1 MSEKKADP
9 RIEHSRNRIKQT
21 FYTLSTE
28 KPFKSITVKDITDLA
43 NISRSTFYAHYRD
56 TLQLLIE
63 FLSEGGLLLD
73 NAVFDKESHE
83 IFEGFLVSTTK
94 NMLFFKQNPE
104 LTLEVLNNY
113 QKSSYYSDFYQLN
126 LKHQFAIQR
135 VLEYDHLTNFI
146 PDKILADYCIAGLG
160 RILQL
165 WINENLKYTPA
176 EISNYIIR
184 LNMSTICGAKGL
196 DVRDSS
202 FYSFLIKQKHNSMGD
217 GQVL

>member
-165 WINENLKYTPA
+165 WINENLQYTPA

>member
-1 MSEKKADP
+1 MSEKKVDP

-28 KPFKSITVKDITDLA
+28 KSFKTITVKDITDRA

-73 NAVFDKESHE
+73 NAVFEKNNHE
-83 IFEGFLVSTTK
+83 IFEGFLVSTTR
-94 NMLFFKQNPE
+94 NMLFFKQNPV

-113 QKSSYYSDFYQLN
+113 QTSTYYSDFYKIN

-135 VLEYDHLTNFI
+135 VLEYDNLPNFI

-165 WINENLKYTPA
+165 WISENLQYTPE
-176 EISNYIIR
+176 EIANYCIR

-196 DVRDSS
+196 DVRESS
-202 FYSFLIKQKHNSMGD
+202 FYSFLINQKSNFVGD
-217 GQVL
+217 R

>member
-1 MSEKKADP
+1 MSEKKTDP

-28 KPFKSITVKDITDLA
+28 KPFKTITVKDITDRA

-56 TLQLLIE
+56 TFQLLIE

-73 NAVFDKESHE
+73 NAVFEKEPNE
-83 IFEGFLVSTTK
+83 IFEGFLVRTTR
-94 NMLFFKQNPE
+94 NMLFFKQNPV

-113 QKSSYYSDFYQLN
+113 QTSSYYSDFYKIN

-135 VLEYDHLTNFI
+135 VLEYDNLTNFI

-165 WINENLKYTPA
+165 WISENLQYTPE
-176 EISNYIIR
+176 EIANYCTR

-202 FYSFLIKQKHNSMGD
+202 FYSFLINHENNFVGD
-217 GQVL
+217 RQVL

>member
-1 MSEKKADP
+1 MSGKKADP

-28 KPFKSITVKDITDLA
+28 KPFKSITVKNITDLA

-73 NAVFDKESHE
+73 NAVFEKENHE

-113 QKSSYYSDFYQLN
+113 QKSSYYSDFYTIN

-135 VLEYDHLTNFI
+135 VLEYDNLTNFI

-165 WINENLKYTPA
+165 WINENLQYTPA

-202 FYSFLIKQKHNSMGD
+202 FYSYLINQKNNSMGD